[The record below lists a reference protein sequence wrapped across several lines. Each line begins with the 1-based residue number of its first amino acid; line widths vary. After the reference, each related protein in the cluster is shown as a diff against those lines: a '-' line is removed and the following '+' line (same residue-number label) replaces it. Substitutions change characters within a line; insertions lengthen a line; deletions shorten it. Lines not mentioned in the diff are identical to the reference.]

1 MLILAAG
8 MVAGCVSSPSAS
20 PTGADPN
27 ATLPAM
33 VAGMPVRTVAA
44 AVDLVQSGAIEGKA
58 VAVAGY
64 YDTFSPSCPYP
75 GRYIGPLETW
85 CSFVALA
92 DTAADAQLCSPMG
105 GNGITCHQPTGA
117 HLVPF
122 FLAETAGNPW
132 SLLSGAAAGVPAAV
146 VLIGHVGDP
155 RQWQCTAETHDA
167 CAKAFVVDRLA
178 WAAGQDVPLDAR
190 ETGDQQ
196 SGRPI
201 TPRMT
206 LPEVAAVVGPSETL
220 LAGAAFQAGVI
231 ATVDPRWNL
240 AGDTIVWLV
249 RSIAP
254 TASSNPGDPRPETVW
269 LIDDTTGKVIDSQ
282 PLISDPGFRPAR
294 LWSVATVRGLECC
307 AGDVGPFVSVESA
320 DGSVLYEG
328 RVPGGASGDADS
340 TVFGGGYGSLPL
352 VLPAGRYRVSAWL
365 ATVANGAPS
374 QTCST
379 ELTLAQLDEVALD
392 AQFPAGQPC
401 SFDRGPLPS
410 PAF

>member
-1 MLILAAG
+1 
-8 MVAGCVSSPSAS
+8 V
-20 PTGADPN
+20 
-27 ATLPAM
+27 
-33 VAGMPVRTVAA
+33 
-44 AVDLVQSGAIEGKA
+44 
-58 VAVAGY
+58 
-64 YDTFSPSCPYP
+64 
-75 GRYIGPLETW
+75 
-85 CSFVALA
+85 
-92 DTAADAQLCSPMG
+92 
-105 GNGITCHQPTGA
+105 TCHQPAGVYLA
-117 HLVPF
+117 PF
-122 FLAETAGNPW
+122 FLAETSGNPSQW
-132 SLLSGAAAGVPAAV
+132 LRGGAAGQPAAV

-178 WAAGQDVPLDAR
+178 WAAGQDVPLEAA

-196 SGRPI
+196 TGRPI

-240 AGDTIVWLV
+240 AGDAIVWLV
-249 RSIAP
+249 RSVGQS
-254 TASSNPGDPRPETVW
+254 ASSNLGDPRPETVW
-269 LIDDTTGKVIDSQ
+269 LVDDTTGKVIDSQ

-307 AGDVGPFVSVESA
+307 AGDVSPFVSVESA

-352 VLPAGRYRVSAWL
+352 VLRAGRYRISAWL
-365 ATVANGAPS
+365 GTGANGAPS

-379 ELTLAQLDEVALD
+379 EVTVAPLDEVALD
-392 AQFPAGQPC
+392 AQFPTGQPC
-401 SFDRGPLPS
+401 TLERGPLPS

>member
-1 MLILAAG
+1 MLILAAA
-8 MVAGCVSSPSAS
+8 MVAGCVSNPSAS
-20 PTGADPN
+20 PTVADPT
-27 ATLPAM
+27 ATFPTTVSGLQVRS
-33 VAGMPVRTVAA
+33 VAD
-44 AVDLVQSGAIEGKA
+44 AVDLVQSGAIDGKA
-58 VAVAGY
+58 MAVAGH

-85 CSFVALA
+85 CSFVAFA
-92 DTAADAQLCSPMG
+92 DAPADAQLCSPMG
-105 GNGITCHQPTGA
+105 ANGISCHQPSGV
-117 HLVPF
+117 HLDPL
-122 FLAETAGNPW
+122 FLAETAGNGSSW
-132 SLLSGAAAGVPAAV
+132 LLGGATGRPAAV

-167 CAKAFVVDRLA
+167 CATAFVVDRLA
-178 WAAGQDVPLDAR
+178 WAAGQEVPLEAP

-201 TPRMT
+201 TPRLT
-206 LPEVAAVVGPSETL
+206 LPEVAAVVGPGETL

-240 AGDTIVWLV
+240 AGDGVVWLV
-249 RSIAP
+249 RSIAQSAP
-254 TASSNPGDPRPETVW
+254 SNPGDLQPETVW
-269 LIDDTTGKVIDSQ
+269 LVDDATGKVIDSQ
-282 PLISDPGFRPAR
+282 PLMSDPGFRPAR

-307 AGDVGPFVSVESA
+307 AGDVSPFVSVESA

-328 RVPGGASGDADS
+328 RVPGGASGEADA

-365 ATVANGAPS
+365 ATVANGAPR

-379 ELTLAQLDEVALD
+379 EVTLVPLDEVALD

-401 SFDRGPLPS
+401 TFDRGPLPS